1 MLLPSP
7 EEQASDITSFLPPP
21 EATYPVQSPLSSLPT
36 PDSSLP
42 PSPQSCSYSDLNVV
56 SAFSSFLNT
65 DMDSQYSS
73 FPDILPAPQATATQ
87 FDLSSPLSSPSS
99 CNVSLASY
107 QVTSDGAYLPSPS
120 CAAHDP
126 SPKTPYSFP
135 SFPDVCP
142 PYSPP
147 SADTVSPGGIRD
159 LLVKTEASKV
169 TCEVSISETASPQK
183 RKAVMSSEGGG
194 GTKGKRQKLSK
205 SAKKERKKEQNKLA
219 ALRYRQRKK
228 EASEEVEEKREEL
241 EALNHSLWEKVT
253 ALTSE
258 ISYLKKLWQ
267 EIQEAKDRKSGSPV
281 SQQLCY

>member
-1 MLLPSP
+1 M
-7 EEQASDITSFLPPP
+7 TSFLPPP
-21 EATYPVQSPLSSLPT
+21 EASYPAHSPLSSLPT

-42 PSPQSCSYSDLNVV
+42 PSPQSCSYPDPDVV

-65 DMDSQYSS
+65 DMDPQYSS
-73 FPDILPAPQATATQ
+73 FPDILPTPQANAAPQ
-87 FDLSSPLSSPSS
+87 FDLPSPLSSPSS

-120 CAAHDP
+120 CTSHYP

-135 SFPDVCP
+135 SFPEVGL

-147 SADTVSPGGIRD
+147 SAGTTSSGSIRD

-169 TCEVSISETASPQK
+169 SCDVSISEAAGPQK
-183 RKAVMSSEGGG
+183 RKAVMSAEGGA
-194 GTKGKRQKLSK
+194 GTKGKRQKLSRA
-205 SAKKERKKEQNKLA
+205 AKKERKKEQNKLA

-228 EASEEVEEKREEL
+228 EASDEVEEKRDEL
-241 EALNHSLWEKVT
+241 EAINHSLHEKVV
-253 ALTSE
+253 ALTAE

-267 EIQEAKDRKSGSPV
+267 EIQDRKSGSP
-281 SQQLCY
+281 SQQLC